1 MPRPRL
7 PFTRR
12 RAATAPEAPT
22 RPQPGSASATAR
34 APAGTP
40 TEVAAAAQV
49 PQARAEPAAGYPPD
63 LHERVDGLRAWLAE
77 LDRKLGLRT
86 YLGAAIAVLALAAA
100 AVALVLVLSLRQDAA
115 TEDDVQSL
123 RDQISGVE
131 QSASQAAES
140 RVTALEQRLS
150 QLEDEVNSLSTAQTT
165 SKRELKVIQD
175 DIRELR
181 GEVSNAGSVQGGGIS
196 GSQP

>member
-1 MPRPRL
+1 M
-7 PFTRR
+7 
-12 RAATAPEAPT
+12 
-22 RPQPGSASATAR
+22 
-34 APAGTP
+34 
-40 TEVAAAAQV
+40 
-49 PQARAEPAAGYPPD
+49 
-63 LHERVDGLRAWLAE
+63 DGLRAWLAE

-123 RDQISGVE
+123 RDQISGVQE
-131 QSASQAAES
+131 SASQAAES
-140 RVTALEQRLS
+140 RVTALEQRLT
-150 QLEDEVNSLSTAQTT
+150 QLEDEVNRLSTAQTT
-165 SKRELKVIQD
+165 SKRELKVVQD

-181 GEVSNAGSVQGGGIS
+181 SEVSNAGGAPGGGVS

>member
-1 MPRPRL
+1 V
-7 PFTRR
+7 
-12 RAATAPEAPT
+12 E
-22 RPQPGSASATAR
+22 
-34 APAGTP
+34 
-40 TEVAAAAQV
+40 
-49 PQARAEPAAGYPPD
+49 
-63 LHERVDGLRAWLAE
+63 GLRAWLAQ

-86 YLGAAIAVLALAAA
+86 YLGAAAAVLALAGA

-115 TEDDVQSL
+115 TEEDVQSL

-140 RVTALEQRLS
+140 RVAALEQRLND
-150 QLEDEVNSLSTAQTT
+150 LEDEVNRLSTAKTT
-165 SKRELKVIQD
+165 SNRELQVIQD

-181 GEVSNAGSVQGGGIS
+181 GEVSSAAGTQGGGIS

>member
-1 MPRPRL
+1 
-7 PFTRR
+7 
-12 RAATAPEAPT
+12 
-22 RPQPGSASATAR
+22 
-34 APAGTP
+34 
-40 TEVAAAAQV
+40 V
-49 PQARAEPAAGYPPD
+49 EPAAAYPPD
-63 LHERVDGLRAWLAE
+63 LHERIDGLRAWLAE

-123 RDQISGVE
+123 RDQISGVQE
-131 QSASQAAES
+131 SASQAAES
-140 RVTALEQRLS
+140 RVTALEQRLT
-150 QLEDEVNSLSTAQTT
+150 QLEDEVNRLSTAQTT

-181 GEVSNAGSVQGGGIS
+181 SEVSNAGGAPGGGVS